1 MKICLVDTRHP
12 SAAADGA
19 AIYVPQLAPALA
31 EAQRV
36 TVVTVGTGPH
46 EMPGAANAIRKVMD
60 RDRPEIMHLNNLGGV
75 PLATVM
81 WAAGNHLPLAISL
94 HDPGLLDT
102 LAGFN
107 RWLTGRVG
115 LVISPTHDLL
125 DQHLDRGFFRR
136 AIQQILPYG
145 IEPAPPPRRRPVKDT
160 FDVFFLDPAM
170 SGEARRAR
178 LEYTECVILPFLRPD
193 RFLVTIQEAF
203 QLGAVVIAARAGAIT
218 EMVRDGVN
226 GILVEPGDHAA
237 IDAAIRR
244 LQQSPE
250 LAARLRGAAVETVRL
265 YDMRF
270 HIDRLSD
277 AYQQLVIASRTGDL
291 DRPAA

>member
-1 MKICLVDTRHP
+1 
-12 SAAADGA
+12 
-19 AIYVPQLAPALA
+19 
-31 EAQRV
+31 
-36 TVVTVGTGPH
+36 
-46 EMPGAANAIRKVMD
+46 
-60 RDRPEIMHLNNLGGV
+60 MHLNNPGGV

-145 IEPAPPPRRRPVKDT
+145 IEPAPPPRPRPVKDT

-178 LEYTECVILPFLRPD
+178 LGYTECVIPPVLRAD
-193 RFLVTIQEAF
+193 RFLVTIPEALP
-203 QLGAVVIAARAGAIT
+203 LGAGGISPTARAIT
-218 EMVRDGVN
+218 RMV
-226 GILVEPGDHAA
+226 
-237 IDAAIRR
+237 
-244 LQQSPE
+244 
-250 LAARLRGAAVETVRL
+250 
-265 YDMRF
+265 
-270 HIDRLSD
+270 
-277 AYQQLVIASRTGDL
+277 
-291 DRPAA
+291 